1 MSAAIIV
8 IRRKRLIRAFREA
21 GATDRS
27 RAVTPEQLG
36 KPRDWIFEQLVR
48 AGVFVATEAGR
59 YYLDEAAAAAFQ
71 ARFRK
76 QSFIFAAVFLLVL
89 VVVLLI
95 EKSK

>member
-1 MSAAIIV
+1 MSASIII

-27 RAVTPEQLG
+27 QAVSPEQLG

-48 AGVFVATEAGR
+48 AGVFVATDAGR

-76 QSFIFAAVFLLVL
+76 QSLIFAAVFLLTL
-89 VVVLLI
+89 FVVWLI
-95 EKSK
+95 KKSK

>member
-27 RAVTPEQLG
+27 RAATPEQLG
-36 KPRDWIFEQLVR
+36 CRRDWIFEQLVR
-48 AGVFVATEAGR
+48 AGVFVARDAGR
-59 YYLDEAAAAAFQ
+59 YYLDEAAAAVFQ
-71 ARFRK
+71 AKFRK
-76 QSFIFAAVFLLVL
+76 QSLIFTAIFLLIL